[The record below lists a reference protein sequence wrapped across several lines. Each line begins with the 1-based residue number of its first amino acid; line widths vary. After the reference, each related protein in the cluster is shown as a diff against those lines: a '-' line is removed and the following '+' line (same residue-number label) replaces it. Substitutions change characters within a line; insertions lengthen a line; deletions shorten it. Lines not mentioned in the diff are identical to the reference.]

1 MGTHKF
7 NSNSLRSLTHTHT
20 TLPHSHTRPHRPPIF
35 THTPT
40 HLPQVRTVESAREA
54 LQQELDHVL
63 VDLESS
69 EAMVGELE
77 EELEEER
84 KRGEEEVERCETLI
98 AELQAQLE
106 ASEEQH
112 TKEEEKVGGA

>member
-1 MGTHKF
+1 M
-7 NSNSLRSLTHTHT
+7 
-20 TLPHSHTRPHRPPIF
+20 
-35 THTPT
+35 
-40 HLPQVRTVESAREA
+40 ESAREA
-54 LQQELDHVL
+54 LQQEFDHAL

-84 KRGEEEVERCETLI
+84 RRGEEEVGRCETLI

-106 ASEEQH
+106 ASEEQCR
-112 TKEEEKVGGA
+112 TEEEKVGGGHSGGGGEGGGG